1 MSICKPSDDVFQI
14 SSLFYTFKR
23 TDKTAQQTLQEDL
36 KSLRLDGRFQ
46 KRLLALPII
55 CMGLLCRKFSEM
67 MSDDVFQISSLF
79 YTFKQTDKTA

>member
-23 TDKTAQQTLQEDL
+23 TDKTAQQILQEDL

-46 KRLLALPII
+46 KRLL
-55 CMGLLCRKFSEM
+55 
-67 MSDDVFQISSLF
+67 
-79 YTFKQTDKTA
+79 